1 MPVKFLVDLTLEEL
15 EESEGFGAWVII
27 EVNGK
32 RIVWVA
38 CYIVQALSAILA
50 TVTFAVSSCDE
61 IPYVL
66 EKFEEEGGWVIRR
79 NCRGGKLEV
88 GFGTYEPVS
97 PVVFRK
103 EGDYLLIE
111 AFEDGRFIGRERVE
125 VREYVK
131 AALEFL
137 EECLKGTRDSTRT
150 CSRVDAVKCLIL
162 KLHFSLYE
170 TGGSGMGTTYY
181 VVAVFDKPWGEVLE
195 KLSREFRYTRELAY
209 QQGDRKKHLRFLFD
223 VRGFNLV
230 AVGEAHYTLRTTEQS
245 TVDWFEVETYSKENM
260 TLIQIETRLSA
271 WMFVLSPELM
281 KFLRKLMK
289 AGAVLICGYT
299 DDLDF
304 RKAGFEENNQCLL
317 YEWLVETVKR
327 GKLEVLPSSI
337 TIVKREL
344 LDLEDGLYELI
355 EDPSV
360 RRRSTC
366 W

>member
-150 CSRVDAVKCLIL
+150 CSRVKTMQCFLTWDELTPEDGSLWKALTVPPGHYRIRLGPVEVFSTVHSLKLIL
-162 KLHFSLYE
+162 AIDSLLRGAEYLLSDDFERMGLITLH
-170 TGGSGMGTTYY
+170 
-181 VVAVFDKPWGEVLE
+181 
-195 KLSREFRYTRELAY
+195 
-209 QQGDRKKHLRFLFD
+209 
-223 VRGFNLV
+223 
-230 AVGEAHYTLRTTEQS
+230 
-245 TVDWFEVETYSKENM
+245 
-260 TLIQIETRLSA
+260 
-271 WMFVLSPELM
+271 
-281 KFLRKLMK
+281 
-289 AGAVLICGYT
+289 
-299 DDLDF
+299 
-304 RKAGFEENNQCLL
+304 
-317 YEWLVETVKR
+317 
-327 GKLEVLPSSI
+327 
-337 TIVKREL
+337 
-344 LDLEDGLYELI
+344 
-355 EDPSV
+355 
-360 RRRSTC
+360 
-366 W
+366 